1 MLIRNCPGVSLF
13 QKITRVASG
22 VPSAIRAAREVS
34 EPSGRNFVRYRVD
47 TWESAHPRVQLT
59 YDRYAEHLDYPV
71 FLETSLSQFGGLRW
85 WFQCP
90 LCRRRVQKLFLPPRA
105 SRFACR
111 HCHNLSYATRNQ
123 SPKDRCMEAAR
134 CIRLRLGGSASLLD
148 AFPDKPK
155 RMWWRTYQRLWERYE
170 RYDHASLL
178 LLMEWV
184 DRNRQKL
191 RGRNGR

>member
-111 HCHNLSYATRNQ
+111 HCHNLSYATRNPKPEGQ
-123 SPKDRCMEAAR
+123 VHGRTARIAPKDADTSSTTYVSVCQGTRRVEKQTRPVGVGCSALLP
-134 CIRLRLGGSASLLD
+134 CTCPSGFGSA
-148 AFPDKPK
+148 
-155 RMWWRTYQRLWERYE
+155 WR
-170 RYDHASLL
+170 S
-178 LLMEWV
+178 
-184 DRNRQKL
+184 
-191 RGRNGR
+191 